1 MYNESSN
8 GMLNLVWEVQLDAEM
23 GQTRKAHLAGDH
35 GKISVGNVDSK
46 PSSETPGSATRTMT
60 VHAALMVMQL
70 GFAGHQV
77 LSRVAL
83 TSGLSQFVYAIYRNG
98 IALLLMGPFAYVL
111 EK

>member
-1 MYNESSN
+1 MEEAKTVKSLGHNGRDSRRLATAEHPKATTESA
-8 GMLNLVWEVQLDAEM
+8 GM
-23 GQTRKAHLAGDH
+23 
-35 GKISVGNVDSK
+35 ISA
-46 PSSETPGSATRTMT
+46 ATRTLQ
-60 VHAALMVMQL
+60 VHSALLVMQL

-98 IALLLMGPFAYVL
+98 IALLLMGPFAYVF

>member
-1 MYNESSN
+1 
-8 GMLNLVWEVQLDAEM
+8 M
-23 GQTRKAHLAGDH
+23 GQPKDVHNLLGENGKDPPVHVAAQDPKAAADAVKKSTAKKTLQ
-35 GKISVGNVDSK
+35 
-46 PSSETPGSATRTMT
+46 
-60 VHAALMVMQL
+60 VHAALFIMQM

-83 TSGLSQFVYAIYRNG
+83 TSGLSQLVYAIYRNG